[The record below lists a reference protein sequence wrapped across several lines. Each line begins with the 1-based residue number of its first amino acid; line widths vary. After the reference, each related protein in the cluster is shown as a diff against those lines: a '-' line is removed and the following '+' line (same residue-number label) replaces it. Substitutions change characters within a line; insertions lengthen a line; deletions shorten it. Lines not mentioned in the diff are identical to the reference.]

1 MQRRLLALLPPFLFT
16 ACPADPDITDD
27 TSDDMSESTGDETGE
42 PTTGEPAGLG
52 ECDYG
57 PAEATRL
64 ALVTNDFMAPAAVH
78 VLDLVKG
85 GPFQEDI
92 APASSD
98 PALAWGQGM
107 LVVIGRFG
115 FNSLDVLD
123 GTDWQS
129 LAELSVSVDDVPE
142 PNPQALTFAADGRAY
157 LTLLASAA
165 VPIYDFKQPAADNP
179 VGALDL
185 TALADADGS
194 PEAGVALACGDT
206 LFIGIQRLV
215 EFVPVDHS
223 YLVPFDLV
231 SQQPIDLDPATDGP
245 QGIELLGPWPKQ
257 IRRDPAD
264 DSGHTALVLTSGV
277 ERVDLVAGTSS
288 WAVAPERLA
297 ALDVEGFDVQSF
309 AVAPDGASVYIVAT
323 AGDFPNSAL
332 HQFSLADD
340 SATTLIS
347 DLTTREKV
355 LEIVGTTLYVGD
367 ANVDLPLL
375 RSFDLTQNPPLQHGP
390 QGLPGA
396 PYLLYALP

>member
-27 TSDDMSESTGDETGE
+27 SGDDMSESSDDETGE

-57 PAEATRL
+57 PAAATRL

-78 VLDLVKG
+78 VLDLAKG
-85 GPFQEDI
+85 GPLQEDI
-92 APASSD
+92 APATSD

-129 LAELSVSVDDVPE
+129 LAELSVAVDNVPE

-165 VPIYDFKQPAADNP
+165 VPIYDFKRPAADNP

-215 EFVPVDHS
+215 DFVPIDHS

-245 QGIELLGPWPKQ
+245 QGITLLGPWPKQ

-277 ERVDLVAGTSS
+277 ERIDLVAGTSS

-323 AGDFPNSAL
+323 AGEFPNSAL

-347 DLTTREKV
+347 DLTTREKA

-367 ANVDLPLL
+367 ASADQPRL
-375 RSFDLTQNPPLQHGP
+375 RSLDLTMTPPLERAP
-390 QGLPGA
+390 LDLPGA